1 VPVGPLRLLDAA
13 TGKARTLLDG
23 NVVGFWWAP
32 DGKTIAAL
40 RVQPV
45 AGAAAS
51 PGTSA
56 APDPS
61 ASAPET
67 EIRLLFVDVESGKI
81 RSQPV
86 VQPGQ
91 LFIDQFLLYFDSTR
105 SATTSGRRTARR
117 SSCRSSIGT
126 ARPGSRSS
134 SQTTGPPSRST
145 ARSGSGARDAVPPD
159 QPAVTRTM
167 FPSGSSTRHM

>member
-23 NVVGFWWAP
+23 NVVGFWWSP

-51 PGTSA
+51 PATSA

-61 ASAPET
+61 AAAPET
-67 EIRLLFVDVESGKI
+67 EIRLLFVDVASGRI

-91 LFIDQFLLYFDSTR
+91 LFIDQFLLYFDQYALSHHLW
-105 SATTSGRRTARR
+105 A
-117 SSCRSSIGT
+117 
-126 ARPGSRSS
+126 
-134 SQTTGPPSRST
+134 
-145 ARSGSGARDAVPPD
+145 PD
-159 QPAVTRTM
+159 
-167 FPSGSSTRHM
+167 GSSFLMPIVDRDGLTRVGVFFPDDRPPVTIDGTIGFWSP